1 MNLNTLKILF
11 LGNCA
16 DPKTKEGMPNVV
28 TSKLR
33 YHREIY
39 KILSELCE
47 KVIGTNDAQ
56 DLFNKA
62 GEYDYVFSLFNR
74 MGFRSSELYAS
85 AICEY
90 LRVPY
95 LGSSPEV
102 RGVAE
107 NKSLFK
113 HIASSCGITV
123 ANSAAF
129 YPGDEIKRPDQ
140 LKAPYFVKPMSGGN
154 SEWIRSSSYCE
165 DWHAAQEEIDFLLS
179 KNVPVLMEDFVEGIN
194 LTVPVLGGQSPQV
207 LGVVEVPTIE
217 PHNVLTSEEKL
228 QDHGDMSFKIF
239 DNDKVRKTITHHAEA
254 LNNSLRP
261 IDYFRI
267 DYRYNDNTG
276 QLTIL
281 EINVCCD
288 ISSFGSFAFAAQEK
302 GLTQKD
308 LVKKILEI
316 SLSRQQTSGVNE

>member
-1 MNLNTLKILF
+1 R
-11 LGNCA
+11 
-16 DPKTKEGMPNVV
+16 TKEGMPNVV

-47 KVIGTNDAQ
+47 KVIGTNDGQ
-56 DLFNKA
+56 DLFSKA
-62 GEYDYVFSLFNR
+62 GEFDYVFSLFNR

-90 LRVPY
+90 LKIPY
-95 LGSSPEV
+95 LGASPEV

-113 HIASSCGITV
+113 HIARSCGIDV
-123 ANSAAF
+123 ANSATF
-129 YPGDEIKRPDQ
+129 YPGDKINKPDQ
-140 LKAPYFVKPMSGGN
+140 LSAPYFVKPLSGGN

-165 DWHAAQEEIDFLLS
+165 DWSAAHEEIEFLLS
-179 KNVPVLMEDFVEGIN
+179 KNVPVLMEDFLEGIN
-194 LTVPVLGGQSPQV
+194 LTVPVLGGTKPQV

-228 QDHGDMSFKIF
+228 QDHGDMSFQIF
-239 DNDKVRKTITHHAEA
+239 DNDNVRKTITQHAEL

-261 IDYFRI
+261 IDYFRM
-267 DYRYNDNTG
+267 DYRYNDGTE

-308 LVKKILEI
+308 LVQKILEI
-316 SLSRQQTSGVNE
+316 SLSRQQYSGGNE